1 MHKNTKLSI
10 VLLCGL
16 LLLSPLV
23 QAAGAPNRVVWT
35 EKQNA
40 YSGLYTTRN
49 YFVTNGISLSFFGM
63 YFFGDVDNEGL
74 AFNGG
79 FNMNNLSLGGGV
91 NFAYSYPLGNHCNL
105 RASILGGT
113 LRGNNELKF
122 KSLPEPRDDYRKF
135 RSIIIQPSVGVQY
148 YPFSNAGFYLYGGI
162 ALTASII
169 TKYQFYYYNDHFY
182 DRDPNRHV
190 VEGSTF
196 GFLPMVQLG
205 LGYTFR
211 LSESW
216 SLGLELSVQ
225 EGLIDIPYMNLDA
238 WPLAPSQNSD
248 GVELGKSFGTW
259 IDRYGKE
266 HIHWNDGWFQ
276 VGLTITYCWRN
287 CEHCRILNAYQNIR
301 MRH

>member
-1 MHKNTKLSI
+1 
-10 VLLCGL
+10 
-16 LLLSPLV
+16 
-23 QAAGAPNRVVWT
+23 
-35 EKQNA
+35 
-40 YSGLYTTRN
+40 
-49 YFVTNGISLSFFGM
+49 
-63 YFFGDVDNEGL
+63 
-74 AFNGG
+74 
-79 FNMNNLSLGGGV
+79 
-91 NFAYSYPLGNHCNL
+91 
-105 RASILGGT
+105 
-113 LRGNNELKF
+113 
-122 KSLPEPRDDYRKF
+122 
-135 RSIIIQPSVGVQY
+135 
-148 YPFSNAGFYLYGGI
+148 
-162 ALTASII
+162 
-169 TKYQFYYYNDHFY
+169 
-182 DRDPNRHV
+182 
-190 VEGSTF
+190 
-196 GFLPMVQLG
+196 MVQLG